1 MEKAFNFPLSG
12 GKCVVDSERVQ
23 EIVDDIR
30 LNLPQEI
37 RQARAIVAD
46 RGDIIATARQEGEGI
61 VRAAEERARSLVAQE
76 EITKQ
81 AQQKATEI
89 LSQDVYKRQPSVQGD
104 VLVESVTIQNR
115 VDRLLE
121 GETAQLTS
129 EVLPEDA
136 TNKNVTWSSSD
147 ESVLTVSQDGLVQAV
162 CAGTATIKA
171 SAQTEDMIFDT
182 CKIKVVAKPIFKTDK
197 DTYEPNETILVTDQT
212 DYNVAS
218 VILKDEAGNEINRI
232 HVQSSINGDYKE
244 WNIKVSMA
252 EAGHHFGI
260 GQDNRGL

>member
-1 MEKAFNFPLSG
+1 MTFDELLDQIDELMEKAFNFPLSG

-89 LSQDVYKRQPSVQGD
+89 LSQ
-104 VLVESVTIQNR
+104 
-115 VDRLLE
+115 
-121 GETAQLTS
+121 AQLKAR
-129 EVLPEDA
+129 EMRKAANDYV
-136 TNKNVTWSSSD
+136 D
-147 ESVLTVSQDGLVQAV
+147 ELMKRT
-162 CAGTATIKA
+162 
-171 SAQTEDMIFDT
+171 
-182 CKIKVVAKPIFKTDK
+182 
-197 DTYEPNETILVTDQT
+197 
-212 DYNVAS
+212 
-218 VILKDEAGNEINRI
+218 DEALTANVVSVREQAKKNDEAMMQLISELRHTRQNLR
-232 HVQSSINGDYKE
+232 SSKNND
-244 WNIKVSMA
+244 
-252 EAGHHFGI
+252 
-260 GQDNRGL
+260 